1 MGCTLACCG
10 WTQTRAAKLLV
21 CLTLVVVA
29 IGVSACASTS
39 HTSVASN
46 SSSLESYIRRVR
58 ALSAES
64 SRKATPSVPTVESWN
79 PRLSAA
85 LLRLA
90 FQPTSEQH
98 RNVALEYRR
107 LNILDRAYAH
117 LDEAIRL
124 QPDDAAAFDARARI
138 WRDWGF
144 AQQGLSDATR
154 AVRLAPASAEA
165 SNTLGTLWQALGN
178 VAEARRWY
186 EHALMLDPNAAFA
199 MNNLCYASIAARER
213 NAVDTCGRAVI
224 MAPESKDARNNL
236 ALAHAAMGDFSRA
249 RLELQRAANAA
260 VAEYNVG
267 ILYMADRQF
276 DKAVSAF
283 DEALKLQ
290 PRFERA
296 EARARQ
302 ARAAAANAVEREE

>member
-1 MGCTLACCG
+1 MKSSLACCG
-10 WTQTRAAKLLV
+10 CTQTRAAKLLV
-21 CLTLVVVA
+21 CLAA
-29 IGVSACASTS
+29 ISIANGLSACASTS
-39 HTSVASN
+39 RANVASN
-46 SSSLESYIRRVR
+46 SNSLESYIRRVR

-64 SRKATPSVPTVESWN
+64 SHKSTPSVPTVESWN

-85 LLRLA
+85 LLKLA
-90 FQPTSEQH
+90 FQPTAEQH
-98 RNVALEYRR
+98 RRVALEYRR

-117 LDEAIRL
+117 LDAAIRL
-124 QPDDAAAFDARARI
+124 EPDDAAAFDARARI

-144 AQQGLSDATR
+144 AQQGLNDATR
-154 AVRLAPASAEA
+154 AVRLAPASAA
-165 SNTLGTLWQALGN
+165 AANTLGTLWQALGN
-178 VAEARRWY
+178 AAEARRWY
-186 EHALMLDPNAAFA
+186 EHALMLDPGAAFA
-199 MNNLCYASIAARER
+199 MNNLCYASIAAREH
-213 NAVDTCGRAVI
+213 NAVDTCERAVV

-236 ALAHAAMGDFSRA
+236 ALAHAALGDFSRA
-249 RLELQRAANAA
+249 RLELRRAADAA

-302 ARAAAANAVEREE
+302 ARVAAANAVDREE